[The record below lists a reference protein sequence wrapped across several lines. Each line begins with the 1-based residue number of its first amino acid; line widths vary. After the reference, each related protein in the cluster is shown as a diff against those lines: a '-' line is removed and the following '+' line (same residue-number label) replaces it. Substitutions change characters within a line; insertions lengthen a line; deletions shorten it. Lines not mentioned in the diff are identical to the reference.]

1 MVNDPRAGRRAL
13 RAPAAL
19 FLATLLL
26 ATGMASWWT
35 HDATW
40 SHVAPEVS
48 AEGGVVV
55 GAVQGHVTVQATGP
69 VCVVHLSTPRGRAA
83 PGPFSLE
90 IANAG
95 ASAVVEGLLGDER
108 ASPGSR
114 TMWVTVDPGLG
125 WPRDI
130 TARLPGPAPGGNWT
144 FLAMGDPQGHDWNV
158 EAATE
163 IAAAT
168 DARFILLLGDLTPS
182 GLREQYDS
190 VVAAMDGK
198 GIPVYAV
205 PGNHDVMNGGAA
217 RFVGAFGALD
227 GAFDYGGVRF
237 VLLDTSSQAFT
248 DRAAALLAG
257 SSAGRPSGERLVVAT
272 HASPLDP
279 RPHGLPTYAVRE
291 DAGRVMA
298 AVEAAGADLMLAGHV
313 HMYCSTAT
321 PGGVPLVVTGGG
333 GGVLIESEGPWNFH
347 HLLRVGVG
355 PRDLEWTPI
364 PLSDERPGGA
374 QGPRVKVIPRHGP
387 VVTLDLDELLPLA
400 TVAGTWSFEDR
411 FGNWEGQGR
420 YLGVPLSSIIG
431 LVGGMGPEGRLEVKA
446 WDGYGQLYA
455 CSNVLPDEAGRS
467 VQGEMVLAISLDG
480 ATPPG
485 WEEGPRIIF
494 TPPDGR
500 YSTADAE
507 ATTAPSMRADPFSA
521 GTRWVREVASI
532 EVLAG

>member
-1 MVNDPRAGRRAL
+1 MATDPWAGRRGL
-13 RAPAAL
+13 RAPVAL

-26 ATGMASWWT
+26 ATGLASWWT
-35 HDATW
+35 YDASW
-40 SHVAPEVS
+40 VHAAPEVS
-48 AEGGVVV
+48 VEGGVVV
-55 GAVQGHVTVQATGP
+55 ESVRGHVSVQATGP
-69 VCVVHLSTPRGRAA
+69 VCVVHLSTSGGRAT
-83 PGPFSLE
+83 PVPFSLE
-90 IANAG
+90 IANVG
-95 ASAVVEGLLGDER
+95 ASAVVEGLLGDEM
-108 ASPGSR
+108 ASSGSR
-114 TMWVTVDPGLG
+114 AMWVTVDPSLG

-130 TARLPGPAPGGNWT
+130 TARLPGSAPGGNWS
-144 FLAMGDPQGHDWNV
+144 FIAMGDPQGHDWNI
-158 EAATE
+158 EAATK
-163 IAAAT
+163 IAGST

-182 GLREQYDS
+182 GLQEQYDS
-190 VVAAMDGK
+190 VAAAMDGK

-237 VLLDTSSQAFT
+237 VLLDTSSQTFT
-248 DRAAALLAG
+248 DRAAALLAA
-257 SSAGRPSGERLVVAT
+257 SSTGRPSGQRLVVAT
-272 HASPLDP
+272 HTSPLDP

-333 GGVLIESEGPWNFH
+333 GGVLIASEGPWNFH
-347 HLLRVGVG
+347 HLLSVEVG
-355 PRDLEWTPI
+355 PRDLGWTPI

-374 QGPRVKVIPRHGP
+374 QGPRVMVIPRQGP

-400 TVAGTWSFEDR
+400 TVDGTWSFEDR

-420 YLGVPLSSIIG
+420 YVGVPLSSIVG
-431 LVGGMGPEGRLEVKA
+431 LVGGMGPEGRLEVRA

-455 CSNVLPDEAGRS
+455 HANVQPDAAGRAA
-467 VQGEMVLAISLDG
+467 QGEMVLAISFDG

-494 TPPDGR
+494 TPLDGR
-500 YSTADAE
+500 YSTVDAE
-507 ATTAPSMRADPFSA
+507 ATTDPSMRSDPFSA